1 MNFSPWDHSYDEE
14 SLRELC
20 GCLITVTPKLNESG
34 EMIPTVSFAH
44 YTVWEFLNSPRIMNT
59 YSQSLAVIEHEIN
72 LELSRIVILE
82 TLSIHTNIVEGWH
95 EESEGTDEESEGSN
109 EDSEGSNEDSESLYL
124 DMLDKDFNIYCAAA
138 SVISIH
144 SLGEELSRHVA
155 LRSMV
160 YHLLDASKPHFQD
173 FEKAV
178 SLVDVGD
185 FWTEHD
191 ISREDFFWIREWRDT
206 SKFSEAA
213 TLLRLFDMDE
223 TYQLA
228 EKFVRTATTSIE
240 NVIQC
245 SLKVN
250 LKADSVIGEGVWAYY
265 EFEGSIM
272 ELCAQFA
279 DVGNRPEP
287 FRMLLD
293 LDPKYFD
300 PSTILMSYI
309 GSHDH
314 YINAQKQFTDEE
326 YDSPCN
332 ESCPLSI
339 LLKLGANVNAPGY
352 IVTPLQIAVV
362 CWDFAG
368 VKILLEAGADP
379 NNTGDSDGAEW
390 KEDTPL
396 SRFNH
401 LHGVTPRM
409 ICDVYECIYPDS
421 VSDDMQRRKV
431 RHKFGGRERIVALL
445 HQYQS

>member
-1 MNFSPWDHSYDEE
+1 
-14 SLRELC
+14 
-20 GCLITVTPKLNESG
+20 
-34 EMIPTVSFAH
+34 
-44 YTVWEFLNSPRIMNT
+44 
-59 YSQSLAVIEHEIN
+59 
-72 LELSRIVILE
+72 
-82 TLSIHTNIVEGWH
+82 
-95 EESEGTDEESEGSN
+95 
-109 EDSEGSNEDSESLYL
+109 
-124 DMLDKDFNIYCAAA
+124 
-138 SVISIH
+138 
-144 SLGEELSRHVA
+144 
-155 LRSMV
+155 MV

-191 ISREDFFWIREWRDT
+191 IYREVFFWMREWRDT

-250 LKADSVIGEGVWAYY
+250 LKAESVIGEGRWVHY

-314 YINAQKQFTDEE
+314 YINAQKQFADEE

-431 RHKFGGRERIVALL
+431 KHKFGGRERIVALL
-445 HQYQS
+445 LQYQS